1 MNDGPDWTIMGHE
14 IEEGDL
20 NEHREPI
27 YYKMH
32 ESLTLIVDSLL
43 PNNLTRSYLIILLVN
58 KRL

>member
-1 MNDGPDWTIMGHE
+1 MGHE